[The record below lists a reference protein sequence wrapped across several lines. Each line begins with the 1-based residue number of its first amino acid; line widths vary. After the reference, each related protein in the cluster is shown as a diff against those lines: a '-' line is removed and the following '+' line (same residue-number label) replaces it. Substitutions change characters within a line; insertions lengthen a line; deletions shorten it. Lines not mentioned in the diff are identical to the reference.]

1 MWYAF
6 YVAWARTDGNDRLSW
21 AARPL
26 CPLDLVVRSPRNAE
40 SFKDWGFGFMSS
52 VIDRSSSRIKPEKI
66 EQAVIRFAGDSG
78 DGMQITGSQFTNT
91 VALYGNDIAT
101 FPDFPAEIRAPAGTL
116 PGVSGYQLH
125 FASSDVYT
133 PGDAVDVL
141 IAMNPAALKVN
152 IADLKPN
159 GILIV
164 NSDSFGENDLRK
176 AQLTANPLE
185 DHSLDKYRLFSVE
198 LERLTRVSLEHLG
211 LDAKSMDRCKNFFA
225 LGMCYWLYNR
235 STESTVRWIEDK
247 FKNKPLLVEANKL
260 AMKAGYSYCEATEA
274 FQISYEI
281 PPAQLAPGSYRN
293 MSGNQALALGFVTA
307 SQKSGLRLFQGSY
320 PITPASD
327 ILHELAQYKDFGVM
341 TFQAED
347 EIAAVTSTIGAA
359 YAGALGLTTT
369 SGPGMALKTEAIGLA
384 IAVEIPLVICDIQRG
399 GPSTGLPTKTEQAD
413 LLQALFG
420 RNSEAPVPVIAPA
433 TPSDCFWAAIE
444 ASRIA
449 VKYMVPVIL
458 LSDGYLAN
466 GAEPWRIPD
475 LAEIPEIPVQFATEP
490 NSPGGYLPYKR
501 NPDTL
506 ARPWAVPGT
515 PGLEHRIGGLEKQD
529 VTGNINY
536 EPLNHENMVRIRAAK
551 VAAIAQDIPEAVPS
565 GDPKGDLL
573 IIAWGST
580 HGAITAA
587 VNAQRAEGRKIGH
600 VHLRHLNPLPSNLGD
615 VIKRYKHVL
624 VPELNM
630 GQLLW
635 ILRAKFLV
643 DAVGLNKIQGR
654 PFKQAELEQKIEEML
669 GVD

>member
-1 MWYAF
+1 MS
-6 YVAWARTDGNDRLSW
+6 TL
-21 AARPL
+21 
-26 CPLDLVVRSPRNAE
+26 AE
-40 SFKDWGFGFMSS
+40 SPLAKH
-52 VIDRSSSRIKPEKI
+52 RREKI

-125 FASSDVYT
+125 FSSTDVYT

-152 IADLKPN
+152 IADLKAN

-164 NSDSFGENDLRK
+164 NSDSFKEIDLRK
-176 AQLTANPLE
+176 AQMTANPLE
-185 DHSLDKYRLFSVE
+185 DHSLDKFRLFSVE
-198 LERLTRVSLEHLG
+198 LERLTRAALEHLG

-235 STESTVRWIEDK
+235 SMDSTVRWIEAK

-281 PPAQLAPGSYRN
+281 PPAQLSPGVYRN
-293 MSGNQALALGFVTA
+293 ISGNQALALGFVTA

-327 ILHELAQYKDFGVM
+327 ILHELSQYKDFGVM

-347 EIAAVTSTIGAA
+347 EIAAITSAIGAA
-359 YAGALGLTTT
+359 YAGALAITTT
-369 SGPGMALKTEAIGLA
+369 SGPGMALKTEAMGLA
-384 IAVEIPLVICDIQRG
+384 VAIEMPLVICDIQRG

-420 RNSEAPVPVIAPA
+420 RNSEAPIPVIAAA
-433 TPSDCFWAAIE
+433 TPSDCFWAALE

-466 GAEPWRIPD
+466 GAEPWRVPKADDIP
-475 LAEIPEIPVQFATEP
+475 AIPVKFAKEP
-490 NSPGGYLPYKR
+490 NGPSGNYLPYKR
-501 NPDTL
+501 DPDTL

-515 PGLEHRIGGLEKQD
+515 PGLEHRVGGLEKQD

-536 EPLNHENMVRIRAAK
+536 EPLNHEKMVRIRAAK
-551 VAAIAQDIPEAVPS
+551 VEAIAQDIPDIEPA
-565 GDPKGDLL
+565 GDPAGDLL

-587 VNAQRAEGRKIGH
+587 VKEQRAEGRRIGH
-600 VHLRHLNPLPSNLGD
+600 VHLRHLNPLPSNLGE
-615 VIKRYKHVL
+615 VIKRYTKVL

-635 ILRAKFLV
+635 VLRAKYLV

-669 GVD
+669 EV

>member
-1 MWYAF
+1 MATT
-6 YVAWARTDGNDRLSW
+6 TDVPLPKHKREVVDR
-21 AARPL
+21 
-26 CPLDLVVRSPRNAE
+26 
-40 SFKDWGFGFMSS
+40 
-52 VIDRSSSRIKPEKI
+52 
-66 EQAVIRFAGDSG
+66 AVIRFAGDSG
-78 DGMQITGSQFTNT
+78 DGMQVTGSQFTNT

-101 FPDFPAEIRAPAGTL
+101 FPNFPAEIRAPAGTL

-125 FASSDVYT
+125 FSSNEIYT

-141 IAMNPAALKVN
+141 IAMNPAALKMN
-152 IADLKPN
+152 LADLKAN

-164 NSDSFGENDLRK
+164 NSDAFAETDLRK
-176 AQLTANPLE
+176 AQLAVNPLE

-198 LERLTRVSLEHLG
+198 LERLTKVALEHLG
-211 LDAKSMDRCKNFFA
+211 LDAKSVSRCKNFFA

-235 STESTVRWIEDK
+235 SMAGTVRYIEEK
-247 FKNKPLLVEANKL
+247 FAKKPLLVEANKL

-281 PPAQLAPGSYRN
+281 PPAQLEPGLYRN
-293 MSGNQALALGFVTA
+293 MSGNQALALGFITA
-307 SQKSGLRLFQGSY
+307 AQKSGLKLFQGSY

-327 ILHELAQYKDFGVM
+327 ILHELSQYKDFGVI

-347 EIAAVTSTIGAA
+347 EIAAITSAIGAA
-359 YAGALGLTTT
+359 YAGALAITTT
-369 SGPGMALKTEAIGLA
+369 SGPGMALKTEAMGLA
-384 IAVEIPLVICDIQRG
+384 VAVEIPLVVCDIQRG

-420 RNSEAPVPVIAPA
+420 RNSETPIPVIAPA
-433 TPSDCFWAAIE
+433 TPSDCFWAALE

-449 VKYMVPVIL
+449 VKYMVPVII

-466 GAEPWRIPD
+466 GAEPWKIPD
-475 LAEIPEIPVQFATEP
+475 LDAIPDFKVKFASDPVDFK
-490 NSPGGYLPYKR
+490 PYRR
-501 NPDTL
+501 NPATL

-551 VAAIAQDIPEAVPS
+551 VEAIAQDIPDAVPA
-565 GDPKGDLL
+565 GDPDGELL
-573 IIAWGST
+573 IVAWGST

-587 VNAQRAEGRKIGH
+587 VNSQRELGRRIGH
-600 VHLRHLNPLPSNLGD
+600 VHLRHLNPLPSNLAD
-615 VIKRYKHVL
+615 VLKRYKQVL

-635 ILRAKFLV
+635 LLRAKFLV
-643 DAVGLNKIQGR
+643 NAIGLNKIQGR
-654 PFKQAELEQKIEEML
+654 PFKQSELEQKISEL
-669 GVD
+669 VS